1 MVEKI
6 PYNEIILGEK
16 ESIRKF
22 SKNSEEEELKWHFDE
37 EDRTVEIL
45 ENSNWLF
52 QFDNE
57 LPFMMGSPIFIHKGR
72 WHRIIKGEDDLIVK
86 IKKH

>member
-1 MVEKI
+1 LVGKI
-6 PYNEIILGEK
+6 PYEEIILDEK

-22 SKNSEEEELKWHFDE
+22 SKNSEDEELKWHFDE

-52 QFDNE
+52 QFDDE
-57 LPFMMGSPIFIHKGR
+57 LPFSMDSAIFIPKGR

>member
-1 MVEKI
+1 MEKL
-6 PYNEIILGEK
+6 PYKDNWISK
-16 ESIRKF
+16 TQSIREF
-22 SKNSEEEELKWHFDE
+22 RYDLHDEELKWHFDE